1 MNTSDGSGSLQMQI
15 DAVEGR
21 LVERRSRVVADLL
34 GIGQRFRAGMT
45 APGTLLVA
53 FGVGVVVEQGSH
65 ERTWSLVPVLQGI
78 SVIRG
83 LLVTLTSL
91 VKSLDVA
98 SAS

>member
-1 MNTSDGSGSLQMQI
+1 MKTSDGLGSLQKQI
-15 DAVEGR
+15 DAVEER
-21 LVERRSRVVADLL
+21 LHERRSRVGANLL
-34 GIGQRFRAGMT
+34 GIGHRIRGGMT

-53 FGVGVVVEQGSH
+53 FGVGVIAEQGSH

-78 SVIRG
+78 GVIRG